1 MYVNRQHKP
10 LISRTVSPIV
20 RKKVQRLELQGTLTI
35 PNRGIIQRTAI
46 LEYKDL
52 NNGDLIYSEGKI
64 VFTKYNENDELQSSG
79 FSGCLMAAFK
89 FLRQPTSDEQSNLIS
104 LNNHVLNL
112 NSSYV
117 AHIYA
122 MPTEDQGDT
131 KYKFMQL
138 ENSGLIK
145 IEAMFKPFNQGD
157 DSVVGNYA
165 SKQGWDNSRELG
177 NLTTLTGSLF
187 YSNNNGGWIANV
199 YFQNKDGKPIHLY
212 KYLDRDQLA
221 EESNALRQQLLPQ

>member
-1 MYVNRQHKP
+1 MYVNRQHKVS
-10 LISRTVSPIV
+10 LSRTISSVE
-20 RKKVQRLELQGTLTI
+20 RKNIQQFVLKNSSVIANHGVIL
-35 PNRGIIQRTAI
+35 QRTI

-52 NNGDLIYSEGKI
+52 IDGDLKFQDGKI
-64 VFTKYNENDELQSSG
+64 VFTQYNGNELQSSG

-89 FLRQPTSDEQSNLIS
+89 FLRQPTSDEQSLIS
-104 LNNHVLNL
+104 LNSHVLNL

-165 SKQGWDNSRELG
+165 RRQRLDNPKEVA

-221 EESNALRQQLLPQ
+221 EESNVLKQQLLSQ